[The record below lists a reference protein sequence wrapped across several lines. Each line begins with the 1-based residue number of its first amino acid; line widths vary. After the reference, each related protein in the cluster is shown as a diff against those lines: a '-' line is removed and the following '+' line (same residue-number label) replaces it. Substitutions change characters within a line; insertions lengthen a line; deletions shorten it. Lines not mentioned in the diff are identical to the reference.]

1 MTTIVARESS
11 EKSEPLALPQLEALS
26 SEERRRVEVIQRL
39 ESHRGHSTYR
49 AVETEALSF
58 IRIFCNNSRRSKS
71 C

>member
-39 ESHRGHSTYR
+39 ESHLGYPLVASFVTIP
-49 AVETEALSF
+49 EALKVFS
-58 IRIFCNNSRRSKS
+58 
-71 C
+71 